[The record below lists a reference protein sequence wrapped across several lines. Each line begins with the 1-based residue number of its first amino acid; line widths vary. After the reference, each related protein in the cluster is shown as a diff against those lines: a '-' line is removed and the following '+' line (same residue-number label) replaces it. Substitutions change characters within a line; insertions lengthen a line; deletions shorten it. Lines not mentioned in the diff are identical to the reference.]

1 MVFNFSDRK
10 DVPDYIEND
19 GIILRPRPRELP
31 KPGESGF
38 VVLGDLTLET
48 STDPDD
54 SWAMG
59 PPSPCDVEFANANI
73 VINGKSSMRN
83 KTSRDSKFKIQFDDS
98 LTSTFEYP
106 SETSLL
112 EATNGG
118 AGYDDDV
125 ADGLLDAAAILVNS
139 KIAAASNTSLSNTA
153 AAAVATATTTTTGSG
168 GGGGGGG
175 GGLTFGDNGLLSH
188 KNTLLSSM
196 PLGSAPFA
204 SYTPVKAA
212 IDTTFELGVTR
223 TPSPSST
230 ASSTCSSN
238 EQHQQHHPQ
247 QQHQQQHQGH
257 HHPHHQNPHQ
267 HSNGHQQHHHQQQH
281 QGRINGDA
289 SAGGLLLLNG
299 DSSGEPESIQYLK
312 PASDEQ
318 TVNWSQGTRVT
329 DLLF

>member
-1 MVFNFSDRK
+1 MHFIWCRKSPPRYCMNRNVFPEEPPPIRPVRKVIRMRPPLFSCTSSSSSTGTSNNQNRRQ
-10 DVPDYIEND
+10 
-19 GIILRPRPRELP
+19 LRRRPRTTSSSSSPI
-31 KPGESGF
+31 
-38 VVLGDLTLET
+38 VVIHRRQMMMMGATVIPNSNARMSTLG
-48 STDPDD
+48 
-54 SWAMG
+54 G
-59 PPSPCDVEFANANI
+59 
-73 VINGKSSMRN
+73 
-83 KTSRDSKFKIQFDDS
+83 
-98 LTSTFEYP
+98 
-106 SETSLL
+106 
-112 EATNGG
+112 
-118 AGYDDDV
+118 
-125 ADGLLDAAAILVNS
+125 
-139 KIAAASNTSLSNTA
+139 
-153 AAAVATATTTTTGSG
+153 
-168 GGGGGGG
+168 
-175 GGLTFGDNGLLSH
+175 
-188 KNTLLSSM
+188 
-196 PLGSAPFA
+196 GSAPFA

-247 QQHQQQHQGH
+247 QQHQVH

>member
-1 MVFNFSDRK
+1 
-10 DVPDYIEND
+10 
-19 GIILRPRPRELP
+19 
-31 KPGESGF
+31 PGESGF

-112 EATNGG
+112 ETNGFD
-118 AGYDDDV
+118 ASAV
-125 ADGLLDAAAILVNS
+125 AVAAADRTLDVEPNN
-139 KIAAASNTSLSNTA
+139 AGA
-153 AAAVATATTTTTGSG
+153 G
-168 GGGGGGG
+168 GGGGGG
-175 GGLTFGDNGLLSH
+175 FPDNGLLSH

-223 TPSPSST
+223 TPSPSSS
-230 ASSTCSSN
+230 ASSTSN
-238 EQHQQHHPQ
+238 EHHPAQPLANGGGTNGISQPPPRFNGVVDGATLNGQ
-247 QQHQQQHQGH
+247 QQEG
-257 HHPHHQNPHQ
+257 
-267 HSNGHQQHHHQQQH
+267 
-281 QGRINGDA
+281 
-289 SAGGLLLLNG
+289 
-299 DSSGEPESIQYLK
+299 GEPESIQYLK